1 MDLEEEINAIDTRFE
16 NLENLVLTRDS
27 LEEIFNHCLYKYDHP
42 VEYELDGDD
51 LLHPINP
58 QERHHEMQE
67 KLIFI
72 EGKIDNLV
80 EKLDSLEEKLDS
92 LELNMSPLLD
102 LLNTLIKNN
111 ISVETLEEEPKQT
124 EQKPELAYRVNEDYI
139 YIYGTKTYDNRG
151 LIKSAFKNASWSKEN
166 NAWTFKV
173 FDKYEDTLT
182 EFFPN
187 IIKGQ

>member
-16 NLENLVLTRDS
+16 RLEEILNKMDSRFENLESKFES
-27 LEEIFNHCLYKYDHP
+27 LEERL
-42 VEYELDGDD
+42 
-51 LLHPINP
+51 
-58 QERHHEMQE
+58 
-67 KLIFI
+67 
-72 EGKIDNLV
+72 EGI
-80 EKLDSLEEKLDS
+80 
-92 LELNMSPLLD
+92 ELNMSPLLD

-111 ISVETLEEEPKQT
+111 ISDETAEEEPKQT
-124 EQKPELAYRVNEDYI
+124 EQKPELAYRVNEDNI

-187 IIKGQ
+187 IVKGQ

>member
-16 NLENLVLTRDS
+16 RMEEVLNKMDS
-27 LEEIFNHCLYKYDHP
+27 RFES
-42 VEYELDGDD
+42 
-51 LLHPINP
+51 
-58 QERHHEMQE
+58 
-67 KLIFI
+67 
-72 EGKIDNLV
+72 
-80 EKLDSLEEKLDS
+80 LDSRFEELQDRLEGI
-92 LELNMSPLLD
+92 ELNMSPLLD

-111 ISVETLEEEPKQT
+111 ISVDTLQEEPKET
-124 EQKPELAYRVNEDYI
+124 EQKPELAYRVDGENI

>member
-1 MDLEEEINAIDTRFE
+1 MDLEEEINAIDARFERLEEILNKMDSRFE
-16 NLENLVLTRDS
+16 NLESKFES
-27 LEEIFNHCLYKYDHP
+27 LEERL
-42 VEYELDGDD
+42 
-51 LLHPINP
+51 
-58 QERHHEMQE
+58 
-67 KLIFI
+67 
-72 EGKIDNLV
+72 EGI
-80 EKLDSLEEKLDS
+80 
-92 LELNMSPLLD
+92 ELNMSPLLD

-111 ISVETLEEEPKQT
+111 ISDETAEEEPKQT
-124 EQKPELAYRVNEDYI
+124 EQKPELAYRVNEDNI

-187 IIKGQ
+187 IVKGQ

>member
-1 MDLEEEINAIDTRFE
+1 MDLEEEINAIDARFERLEEILNKMDSRFE
-16 NLENLVLTRDS
+16 NLESKFES
-27 LEEIFNHCLYKYDHP
+27 LEERL
-42 VEYELDGDD
+42 
-51 LLHPINP
+51 
-58 QERHHEMQE
+58 
-67 KLIFI
+67 
-72 EGKIDNLV
+72 EGI
-80 EKLDSLEEKLDS
+80 
-92 LELNMSPLLD
+92 ELNMSPLLD

-111 ISVETLEEEPKQT
+111 ISEETAEEEPKQT
-124 EQKPELAYRVNEDYI
+124 EQKPELAYRVNEDNI

-187 IIKGQ
+187 IVKGQ

>member
-1 MDLEEEINAIDTRFE
+1 MDLEEEVNEIDARFERLEEILNKMDSRFE
-16 NLENLVLTRDS
+16 NLESKFEN
-27 LEEIFNHCLYKYDHP
+27 LEERL
-42 VEYELDGDD
+42 
-51 LLHPINP
+51 
-58 QERHHEMQE
+58 
-67 KLIFI
+67 
-72 EGKIDNLV
+72 EGI
-80 EKLDSLEEKLDS
+80 
-92 LELNMSPLLD
+92 ELNMSPLLD

-111 ISVETLEEEPKQT
+111 ISVETVEEESKEP
-124 EQKPELAYRVNEDYI
+124 EQKPELAYRVNEDNI

>member
-1 MDLEEEINAIDTRFE
+1 MDLEEEINAIDARFERLEEILNKMDSRFE
-16 NLENLVLTRDS
+16 NLESKFES
-27 LEEIFNHCLYKYDHP
+27 LEERL
-42 VEYELDGDD
+42 
-51 LLHPINP
+51 
-58 QERHHEMQE
+58 
-67 KLIFI
+67 
-72 EGKIDNLV
+72 EGI
-80 EKLDSLEEKLDS
+80 
-92 LELNMSPLLD
+92 ELNMSPLLD

-111 ISVETLEEEPKQT
+111 ISDETAEEEPKQT
-124 EQKPELAYRVNEDYI
+124 EQKPELAYRVNEDNI

>member
-1 MDLEEEINAIDTRFE
+1 MDLEEEVNEIDSRFERLEEILNKMDSRFE
-16 NLENLVLTRDS
+16 NLESKFES
-27 LEEIFNHCLYKYDHP
+27 LEERL
-42 VEYELDGDD
+42 
-51 LLHPINP
+51 
-58 QERHHEMQE
+58 
-67 KLIFI
+67 
-72 EGKIDNLV
+72 EGI
-80 EKLDSLEEKLDS
+80 
-92 LELNMSPLLD
+92 ELNMSPLLD

-111 ISVETLEEEPKQT
+111 ISDETAEEEPKQT
-124 EQKPELAYRVNEDYI
+124 EQKPELAYRVNEDNI